1 MSIVEITTREGGDRR
16 AKSYS
21 YRKIADNMYIGRIS
35 SIEYKEFKVI
45 YFSSTYLHIFKT
57 LAHFI

>member
-21 YRKIADNMYIGRIS
+21 YRKIADNLYGFDRIS
-35 SIEYKEFKVI
+35 SIEYKVLI
-45 YFSSTYLHIFKT
+45 
-57 LAHFI
+57 

>member
-21 YRKIADNMYIGRIS
+21 YRKIADNMYLDRIP
-35 SIEYKEFKVI
+35 SIEFKEFKII
-45 YFSSTYLHIFKT
+45 YLSI
-57 LAHFI
+57 

>member
-21 YRKIADNMYIGRIS
+21 YRKIADNLYIAL
-35 SIEYKEFKVI
+35 IEYQVVI
-45 YFSSTYLHIFKT
+45 LYKIFIKYLELLDWLYTYLIK
-57 LAHFI
+57 

>member
-21 YRKIADNMYIGRIS
+21 YRKIADNLYIDRIS
-35 SIEYKEFKVI
+35 SSYSIQSI
-45 YFSSTYLHIFKT
+45 YQIFIKYLKLLDYVLT
-57 LAHFI
+57 K

>member
-21 YRKIADNMYIGRIS
+21 YRKIADNLYIAL
-35 SIEYKEFKVI
+35 IEYQVVI
-45 YFSSTYLHIFKT
+45 LYKIFIKYLELLDWLHTYLIK
-57 LAHFI
+57 